1 MKTWKEARQM
11 IKSLCITEQKND
23 VLVGGQCQFGS
34 VIIYFNYNTKIKKV
48 TSTSY
53 LEDMCKNMGFG
64 NGEENV
70 PYLINQAICWKIQ
83 NN

>member
-1 MKTWKEARQM
+1 MKTWKEAREM

-34 VIIYFNYNTKIKKV
+34 EIIHFNYNTKIKKV

-53 LEDMCKNMGFG
+53 LQDMSTNMGFC
-64 NGEENV
+64 NGEKNV
-70 PYLINQAICWKIQ
+70 PYLITQAIEWSLNK
-83 NN
+83 